1 MGIQVEEGEVR
12 NITCDPN
19 ARFRTID
26 GTCNNLRNPLWGA
39 ADTEFLRLLPSDYGD
54 CISSLRAAR
63 SGNPLPNARNV
74 SLLVHGRDS
83 GSNRADS
90 PLLSY
95 LAMNWGQFMDHDLS
109 LAEAQGIDCEE
120 EEENPECINIHIPE
134 GDEAFR
140 SRYIDFIELER
151 DAPSNPSSNCQL
163 QVREHPNTI
172 TAYIDASN
180 VYGSDDELA
189 ISIRA
194 PGGLMKTMKH
204 PMGCPLKDLLPPQPP
219 EIFCPSKDPNRQ
231 CFLSGDERNNEN
243 QGESNQKQTQTLN
256 IHSCKSK
263 ATSYFSL
270 YLKKIGTFSAE
281 WVASHAIVFREEVKR

>member
-1 MGIQVEEGEVR
+1 MGIQVEEEEVR
-12 NITCDPN
+12 NIKCDPN

-39 ADTEFLRLLPSDYGD
+39 AGTEFIRLVQPDFGD
-54 CISSLRAAR
+54 CISSLRLAS

-83 GSNRADS
+83 GSNRPDS

-109 LAEAQGIDCEE
+109 LAEAQGINCEE
-120 EEENPECINIHIPE
+120 EEENVECINIHIPE
-134 GDEAFR
+134 GDEAFE
-140 SRYIDFIELER
+140 SRDIEFIELER
-151 DAPSNPSSNCQL
+151 DAPIDPASNCGL
-163 QVREHPNTI
+163 HVREVGNTI

-180 VYGSDDELA
+180 VYGSEDELA
-189 ISIRA
+189 NSIRA

-219 EIFCPSKDPNRQ
+219 EIFCPSKDPNSPL
-231 CFLSGDERNNEN
+231 LSQR
-243 QGESNQKQTQTLN
+243 
-256 IHSCKSK
+256 
-263 ATSYFSL
+263 SL
-270 YLKKIGTFSAE
+270 PCAGNCLLTVGTPLK
-281 WVASHAIVFREEVKR
+281 R